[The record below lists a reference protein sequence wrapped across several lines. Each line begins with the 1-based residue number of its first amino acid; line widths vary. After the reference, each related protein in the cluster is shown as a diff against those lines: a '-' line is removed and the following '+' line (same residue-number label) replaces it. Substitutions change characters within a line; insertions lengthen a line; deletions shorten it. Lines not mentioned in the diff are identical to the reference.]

1 MSKADWLKQRSE
13 SISTARKINLDLE
26 NIKITVNG
34 GEATAQIEGPLA
46 ALADVDQ
53 ANKNSLGDQDLVKKE
68 LEFELIEGTWQIVR
82 ETLR

>member
-1 MSKADWLKQRSE
+1 M
-13 SISTARKINLDLE
+13 
-26 NIKITVNG
+26 NG
-34 GEATAQIEGPLA
+34 GKATAQIEWPLA